1 MVASYVR
8 RVAFSVC
15 CLPLLYTLIRAECQC
30 GYTVGSDLYTDL
42 IETDFQHVKDIA
54 TNTDWAPQNYTVDP
68 ALARGPYGKNT
79 STLNVVPNPLKK
91 TKDGLP
97 SESVLGGDA
106 GIQLI
111 VRGGVPANAMIPVA
125 EMSTERTDLWYGSF
139 RAGMK
144 LTGNKGT
151 CGAFFWVCGKMS
163 DVATG
168 VVQIATLATLI
179 RLCDRS
185 TLMTRKKSTWNF
197 SPPNSTQLPTPLISS
212 SNRRNR

>member
-1 MVASYVR
+1 MIAPHFR

-15 CLPLLYTLIRAECQC
+15 CLPLLYTLVRADCEC

-79 STLNVVPNPLKK
+79 STVNVVPNPLKK
-91 TKDGLP
+91 KKDDSP

-111 VRGGVPANAMIPVA
+111 VRGGVPANGMIPVA
-125 EMSTERTDLWYGSF
+125 EMSSERTDLWYGSF

-144 LTGNKGT
+144 LTGAKGT
-151 CGAFFWVCGKMS
+151 CGAFFWVCVE
-163 DVATG
+163 DV
-168 VVQIATLATLI
+168 
-179 RLCDRS
+179 
-185 TLMTRKKSTWNF
+185 
-197 SPPNSTQLPTPLISS
+197 
-212 SNRRNR
+212 RRCHWSGIDILV